1 MTEKYIVTATGIKD
15 NKPYAILSR
24 VVSGVKDNGDVY
36 QFVDTKTSQREAE
49 QIHIGTVIEYETKR
63 VTSSKQA
70 TLNINSKYK
79 ED

>member
-1 MTEKYIVTATGIKD
+1 MLEQYIVTATGIKD

-36 QFVDTKTSQREAE
+36 QFIDSKTSQTE

-63 VTSSKQA
+63 VTSSKPA
-70 TLNINSKYK
+70 LNINNKFK
-79 ED
+79 EN

>member
-1 MTEKYIVTATGIKD
+1 MLEQYILTATGIKD

-36 QFVDTKTSQREAE
+36 QFIDSKTSQRETE

-63 VTSSKQA
+63 VTSSKPA
-70 TLNINSKYK
+70 LNINNKFK
-79 ED
+79 EN